1 MVLREQGYSYAAI
14 AALAWLQLPWQLK
27 VLWAKAADSQRLRPH
42 AHGLIL
48 ALRWR

>member
-27 VLWAKAADSQRLRPH
+27 VLWAKLQIFRVYGLMPAGSSLRY
-42 AHGLIL
+42 
-48 ALRWR
+48 RWR